1 MIEQEL
7 TKLAQEIT
15 GKERPEEALST
26 ALKGYLE
33 QQVERYQEVI
43 RELEQKYGMSFE
55 EFEKKLGQGLTLSW
69 EHERDYLCPS
79 FGYMAWEEAVT
90 NLQYFQRVAERLKT

>member
-15 GKERPEEALST
+15 GKERPEEALGT
-26 ALKGYLE
+26 ALKSYLE
-33 QQVERYQEVI
+33 QQVEGYQEVI

-55 EFEKKLGQGLTLSW
+55 EFEKKLGQELTLSW
-69 EHERDYLCPS
+69 EHERD
-79 FGYMAWEEAVT
+79 YMAWEEAVT
-90 NLQYFQRVAERLKT
+90 NLQYFQRVAERLKTYA